1 MRGAEGSDVVQVEK
15 QQQPEKKKKQK
26 KTKLDS
32 HLKSYLF
39 RKILYLRNNYSCND
53 LEEREKTGSYFNGQ
67 LEVCCGTALCLS
79 SFSFTFICNKCYLL

>member
-1 MRGAEGSDVVQVEK
+1 MRGAEGSDVVQAEK
-15 QQQPEKKKKQK
+15 QQQPEKKTK

-53 LEEREKTGSYFNGQ
+53 LEERENRELF
-67 LEVCCGTALCLS
+67 
-79 SFSFTFICNKCYLL
+79 